1 MMEKRR
7 KRLIGQFFLMN
18 AAFVV
23 VAVAFLLIALL
34 KRKVYLPIFEC
45 VTYKFFHL
53 YCPLCGGTRAIFALL
68 GSDFISALKYNPFLF
83 YLAFAAVA
91 YDIKACIGAFKG
103 KIGAFDVP
111 KWLVW
116 VTSVLFVA
124 FFIGRNLVMIAWG
137 IDPIGD
143 LVGYWR

>member
-1 MMEKRR
+1 MGKNQ
-7 KRLIGQFFLMN
+7 KKLIGQFFLMN
-18 AAFVV
+18 AALVLA
-23 VAVAFLLIALL
+23 AVAFLLIALL
-34 KRKVYLPIFEC
+34 KQRVYLPIFEC

-68 GSDFISALKYNPFLF
+68 EFDLISAIKYNSFLF
-83 YLAFAAVA
+83 YLALAFIA
-91 YDIKACIGAFKG
+91 YDIKACIWAFNG
-103 KIGAFDVP
+103 KIDAFVVP

-124 FFIGRNLVMIAWG
+124 FFIGRNLLMIAWG

-143 LVGYWR
+143 LVGCWR

>member
-1 MMEKRR
+1 MEKNR
-7 KRLIGQFFLMN
+7 KKLIGQFFLMN
-18 AAFVV
+18 AALVIA
-23 VAVAFLLIALL
+23 AVAFLLIALL
-34 KRKVYLPIFEC
+34 KQRVYLPIFEC

-68 GSDFISALKYNPFLF
+68 GLDVISAVKYNPFLF
-83 YLAFAAVA
+83 YLALAFVA
-91 YDIKACIGAFKG
+91 YEIKAGVSAFKG
-103 KIGAFDVP
+103 KIDAFIVP

-116 VTSVLFVA
+116 VTSALFVA
-124 FFIGRNLVMIAWG
+124 FFIGRNLLMIAWG